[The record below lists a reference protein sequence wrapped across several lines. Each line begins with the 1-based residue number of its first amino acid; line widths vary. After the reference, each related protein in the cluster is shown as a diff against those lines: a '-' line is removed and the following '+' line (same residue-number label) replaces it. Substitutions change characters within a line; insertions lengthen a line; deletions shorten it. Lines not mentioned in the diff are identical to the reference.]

1 MGNAM
6 VFVVP
11 VHSQH
16 RGRIFLPFVDDDPKT
31 AEILSKI
38 LLFAEDDRIKGSR
51 DPVPDPLTGR
61 QLLAVLFVF
70 FLEILPPLF
79 TVGAFL

>member
-1 MGNAM
+1 MTG
-6 VFVVP
+6 
-11 VHSQH
+11 
-16 RGRIFLPFVDDDPKT
+16 
-31 AEILSKI
+31 
-38 LLFAEDDRIKGSR
+38 IKGSR

-61 QLLAVLFVF
+61 KLLAVLFVF